1 MLMADYELRAHVSG
15 IDATIRNFDRRIKGM
30 EDALDQGCIEAAEHL
45 KEKIEDKF
53 GVYQKGWKP
62 LKYETR
68 KKKIRKGNGANAN
81 KPLVD
86 YGDMMFSFDISIS
99 NRTRKHTVAVTS
111 DDERL
116 IHHVYGAPSVG
127 VPKRD
132 PVRPT
137 TQEERQTCIDILIR
151 KVKEVMNIV

>member
-1 MLMADYELRAHVSG
+1 MADYEVRVHVSG
-15 IDATIRNFDRRIKGM
+15 VDAIIRNFDRRIQGM
-30 EDALDQGCIEAAEHL
+30 EDALDEGCTEAAEYL
-45 KEKIEDKF
+45 KECIEDKF

-68 KKKIRKGNGANAN
+68 IKKKRKGNGANSN

-86 YGDMMFSFDISIS
+86 YGDMMFSFEIDTS
-99 NRTRKHTVAVTS
+99 NRTRKHTIAVTS

-116 IHHVYGAPSVG
+116 IHHIYGAPGAG

-137 TQEERQTCIDILIR
+137 VKEERENCLKILIE
-151 KVKEVMNIV
+151 KVKEVMNLE